1 MVIVYKL
8 SALTYGLGRLL
19 VNIDFIGL
27 PNIIANQGIVKE
39 LIQHEASAENMARE
53 VLAIV
58 NDQHYRRGICKQLLA
73 VKQQLGQGGGS
84 VNMAKLALE
93 MLAS

>member
-1 MVIVYKL
+1 
-8 SALTYGLGRLL
+8 
-19 VNIDFIGL
+19 
-27 PNIIANQGIVKE
+27 
-39 LIQHEASAENMARE
+39 MARE